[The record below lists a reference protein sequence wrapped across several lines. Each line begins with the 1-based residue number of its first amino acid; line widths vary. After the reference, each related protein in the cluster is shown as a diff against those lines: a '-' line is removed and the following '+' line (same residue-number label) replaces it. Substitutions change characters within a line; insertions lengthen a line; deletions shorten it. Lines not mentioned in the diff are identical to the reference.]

1 MYFSTTFCRLI
12 SHINNK
18 NTNQVEFLDSSGQQ
32 WLRKW
37 NPPLNWT
44 FWGSQTNF
52 PLDLLC
58 WSPSWDVKII
68 TSGGRICRDE
78 YNELA
83 DWLPVYKEPITL
95 CFRTSPKS
103 PNQIWLDKL
112 SAAGWNHDVKI
123 NGAIFVVCESGTLL
137 NFLIFGIIFL

>member
-18 NTNQVEFLDSSGQQ
+18 NTHQVEFLDSSGQQ

-83 DWLPVYKEPITL
+83 DWLPVYKEPITS

-103 PNQIWLDKL
+103 PNQIWLDNCL
-112 SAAGWNHDVKI
+112 PPAGIMTSKSMAPFLLFANQALFW
-123 NGAIFVVCESGTLL
+123 IF
-137 NFLIFGIIFL
+137 